1 MTLGLIITCI
11 SAYLF
16 GSLPFA
22 RLLVLAARRHPG
34 PEEDLHL
41 YLYNK
46 VGRAWGLAAI
56 LFDMFIKGSLTVT
69 LVWLAGQPP
78 VVMLAAGLC
87 ATVGQMWPVFERF
100 NGGKGNTT
108 GFGAF
113 AALTICLNTHV
124 MWLGLIPIVLGG
136 GYKIIS
142 RLVRGQSALRGTF
155 SNTLPLGVI
164 AGTITIPITAWAAGL
179 DAAMVV
185 VYSFFF
191 VIIALR
197 RLTANLAE
205 DRRRGGSLGRM
216 LLWRFL
222 LDRSW
227 LVKPEGKEPEA
238 A

>member
-1 MTLGLIITCI
+1 VILNLAITCV

-22 RLLVLAARRHPG
+22 RLLVLATGHHPG

-46 VGRAWGLAAI
+46 VGRAYGMGAI
-56 LFDMFIKGSLTVT
+56 LFDMFIKGALTVT
-69 LVWLAGQPP
+69 LTWLAGQPP
-78 VVMLAAGLC
+78 VVMLAAGFC
-87 ATVGQMWPVFERF
+87 ATIGQMWPVFERF

-113 AALTICLNTHV
+113 MALTLCLNNPV
-124 MWLGLIPIVLGG
+124 MWLGTIPIILGG
-136 GYKIIS
+136 SYKVIS
-142 RLVRGQSALRGTF
+142 RLLRGQSALRGPF

-164 AGTITIPITAWAAGL
+164 IGTITIPSIAWAAGL
-179 DAAMVV
+179 DSAMVV
-185 VYSFFF
+185 VYSLFF

-205 DRRRGGSLGRM
+205 DRRRGGSLGSM

-227 LVKPEGKEPEA
+227 LVKPDDKKPEA